1 MKTICVDN
9 GDVEVVEA
17 VADVEVIG
25 SGRALA
31 PAMNVALAHHQFNL
45 KKFFLRFRF

>member
-1 MKTICVDN
+1 MKTVCVED

-31 PAMNVALAHHQFNL
+31 PAVDVALAHHQFNL
-45 KKFFLRFRF
+45 KNVF